1 MIGLFLGKRQ
11 PESPHSAKN
20 TSNMDKPS
28 STSAFLNATI
38 LAQDPTAAF
47 PPSSNDKH
55 AFADPTAN
63 LESRQDPGCL
73 QTIKVPVW
81 YGSDYNTCTMQPTT
95 APCSVSFPQE
105 ACHTSRPAIT
115 RPSRALSGT
124 TKLWIVV
131 GVTILLTILIPVVVL
146 WARWK
151 LSAPRRGG
159 KRSVSV
165 QLEKN
170 EAKKSTSPPSSG
182 PNRGRSFLHRL
193 LGRKGRNPAQAVGK
207 KVPHFS
213 Q

>member
-1 MIGLFLGKRQ
+1 
-11 PESPHSAKN
+11 
-20 TSNMDKPS
+20 MDKPS

-47 PPSSNDKH
+47 SPSSNDKQL

-63 LESRQDPGCL
+63 LGARQEPGCL
-73 QTIKVPVW
+73 QTIEVPVW
-81 YGSDYNTCTMQPTT
+81 YGSDYNTCTMQTTT
-95 APCSVSFPQE
+95 APCAVSFPQE
-105 ACHTSRPAIT
+105 ACHTSRPALT
-115 RPSRALSGT
+115 RPSPAMSGT
-124 TKLWIVV
+124 TKLWIVI

-159 KRSVSV
+159 KRSISV

-182 PNRGRSFLHRL
+182 PDRGRNFLHRL
-193 LGRKGRNPAQAVGK
+193 LGRKRRNPAHAAGK
-207 KVPHFS
+207 NSPTPHSIDTLAHCSRVQIRVPFA
-213 Q
+213 